1 MLCSLRIHQWLWECL
16 TTRSKHS
23 RQIWRRD
30 ICHLS
35 PSYPAF
41 QLLRTELVS
50 RIIFRKR
57 DFIRLFRDEVLLRS
71 CAPAPRR
78 LFHRSFIVLSFDLI
92 TQSCLSFLKIS
103 SIRCLRRYEG
113 LRCSRAYPK
122 HISPIQ
128 KNATPSSTNERGLI
142 AGNSYSQKMMI
153 LETGYCVYPNQLVG
167 EALLTPP
174 SLPSAILLLT
184 LKRLI
189 AWISCLHLVLP
200 SCNHSCLVA

>member
-71 CAPAPRR
+71 RAPAPRR

-92 TQSCLSFLKIS
+92 TQSCLSFLENLFNPLFAP
-103 SIRCLRRYEG
+103 LRRLEVLEG
-113 LRCSRAYPK
+113 LPK
-122 HISPIQ
+122 AHF
-128 KNATPSSTNERGLI
+128 TNPKE
-142 AGNSYSQKMMI
+142 
-153 LETGYCVYPNQLVG
+153 
-167 EALLTPP
+167 
-174 SLPSAILLLT
+174 
-184 LKRLI
+184 
-189 AWISCLHLVLP
+189 
-200 SCNHSCLVA
+200 CNTIKHQ